1 MVSMM
6 RRLRVRRGRRLGES
20 RGAELVEFAL
30 ILPLL
35 LILIAGIVDF
45 ALMFQAYEVV
55 TNAAREGARVRV
67 LPGYSTADAQARV
80 LAYLNASGL
89 TGTATTVVTATPI
102 PGGGGG
108 APPTVGYQVSVAYV
122 HPITLLGP
130 ILGLIGGS
138 YASTI
143 TLNGVSIMR
152 AETIVAGS

>member
-1 MVSMM
+1 MVSLTK
-6 RRLRVRRGRRLGES
+6 RARSPLGRRLGRA
-20 RGAELVEFAL
+20 RGAELVELAL
-30 ILPLL
+30 VLPLL
-35 LILIAGIVDF
+35 LILVAGIVDF

-67 LPGYSTADAQARV
+67 LPGYGDNDAQARV
-80 LAYLNASGL
+80 IAYLNASGL
-89 TGTATTVVTATPI
+89 TGAATTVVSATPI
-102 PGGGGG
+102 PGGAGG
-108 APPTVGYQVSVAYV
+108 APATIGYQVSVAYV